1 MKLEVSCYGQG
12 YKPISLHSVHEDF
25 EFRISPT
32 PSQWDWL
39 PTFARMFETNENI
52 SLALIWGA
60 YPTTNR
66 YFS

>member
-52 SLALIWGA
+52 SLALI
-60 YPTTNR
+60 
-66 YFS
+66 